1 MDTYIDSA
9 GKTRFFVSGLI
20 FFIAILTSFSNGFY
34 SSPAAVILVATT
46 LLGWQIFDAIT
57 SNLNPGILGKAVF
70 SILSCTIII
79 LTIVNSTEPKNLEAM
94 TICLAYGFLSIYCIS
109 LEKNRVFFWVFS
121 SSTVISVCLP
131 ILIYNNSTHIP
142 MIVTLC
148 ALAISSF
155 SFIIHSSYMPLIEKL
170 ESEKKR
176 AEIMTTI
183 TRFSR
188 EFHAREPEEV
198 LRNIVSVTKQL
209 GYISAC
215 IVSFDRRSRIV
226 EDGVK
231 IEDLLLYAEKASS
244 LRRVVIESKVVVSS
258 SKKAKHKI
266 HTDIAS
272 APIWFNSR
280 YSAALIVQS
289 APDVKISDDDAA
301 ALDLL
306 ADQAGR
312 ALENAAKSA
321 SDRRAVERLL
331 DENQTDKLTG
341 IGNRRYADM
350 MIASMEAGDVLA
362 MIDVDGLKGTNDLYG
377 HEAGDELLKSV
388 GGFLR
393 DQVRSPDLCAR
404 LGGDEFIILLKNAY
418 PGAKQILTRLI
429 SLWEQKHLYST
440 TLSIG
445 MSVHNDKLEVQETI
459 KAADM
464 ALYQAKSQ
472 GKNRLID
479 STK

>member
-1 MDTYIDSA
+1 MIM
-9 GKTRFFVSGLI
+9 
-20 FFIAILTSFSNGFY
+20 
-34 SSPAAVILVATT
+34 T
-46 LLGWQIFDAIT
+46 L
-57 SNLNPGILGKAVF
+57 S
-70 SILSCTIII
+70 
-79 LTIVNSTEPKNLEAM
+79 
-94 TICLAYGFLSIYCIS
+94 
-109 LEKNRVFFWVFS
+109 
-121 SSTVISVCLP
+121 
-131 ILIYNNSTHIP
+131 
-142 MIVTLC
+142 
-148 ALAISSF
+148 ALALACF
-155 SFIIHSSYMPLIEKL
+155 SFVIHSNYMPLIEKL

-209 GYISAC
+209 GYISAS

-231 IEDLLLYAEKASS
+231 IQDLLLYAEKASA
-244 LRRVVIESKVVVSS
+244 LRRVVIESKTVESV
-258 SKKAKHKI
+258 SKKGKHKI

-289 APDVKISDDDAA
+289 APDVKITDNDAA

-331 DENQTDKLTG
+331 DESQTDKLTG
-341 IGNRRYADM
+341 IGNRRYADL
-350 MIASMEAGDVLA
+350 MIASMEHGDVLA
-362 MIDVDGLKGTNDLYG
+362 MIDVDGLKGTNDVYG
-377 HEAGDELLKSV
+377 HKAGDELLKSV
-388 GGFLR
+388 GDFLR
-393 DQVRSPDLCAR
+393 EQVRSPDLCAR

-418 PGAKQILTRLI
+418 PGATQILTRLI
-429 SLWEQKHLYST
+429 TMWEEKHLYST

-445 MSVHNDKLEVQETI
+445 MSVHNINREVQETI
-459 KAADM
+459 KNADT
-464 ALYQAKSQ
+464 ALYQAKHQ
-472 GKNRLID
+472 GKNQLVT
-479 STK
+479 STL

>member
-1 MDTYIDSA
+1 MS
-9 GKTRFFVSGLI
+9 
-20 FFIAILTSFSNGFY
+20 ILTAFSNGFY
-34 SSPAAVILVATT
+34 SSPAAIILVSTT
-46 LLGWQIFDAIT
+46 LLVWQIFEAIF
-57 SNLNPGILGKAVF
+57 SNLNSGFVGKSVF
-70 SILSCTIII
+70 SILSCALIV
-79 LTIVNSTEPKNLEAM
+79 LTMVNSNAPKNLEAL
-94 TICLAYGFLSIYCIS
+94 ILCLTYAFLSIYCIS
-109 LEKNRVFFWVFS
+109 VEKNKTYFWSFA
-121 SSTVISVCLP
+121 STTIICATLP
-131 ILIYNNSTHIP
+131 ILIFSDSKNMP
-142 MIVTLC
+142 MIMTLS
-148 ALAISSF
+148 ALALACF
-155 SFIIHSSYMPLIEKL
+155 SFVIHSNYMPLIEKL

-209 GYISAC
+209 GYISAS

-231 IEDLLLYAEKASS
+231 IQDLLLYAEKASA
-244 LRRVVIESKVVVSS
+244 LRRVVIESKTVESV
-258 SKKAKHKI
+258 SKKGKHKI

-289 APDVKISDDDAA
+289 APDVKITDNDAA

-331 DENQTDKLTG
+331 DESQTDKLTG
-341 IGNRRYADM
+341 IGNRRYADI
-350 MIASMEAGDVLA
+350 MIASMEHGDVLA
-362 MIDVDGLKGTNDLYG
+362 MIDVDGLKGTNDVYG
-377 HEAGDELLKSV
+377 HKAGDELLKSV
-388 GGFLR
+388 GDFLR
-393 DQVRSPDLCAR
+393 EQVRSPDLCAR

-418 PGAKQILTRLI
+418 PGATQILTRLI
-429 SLWEQKHLYST
+429 TMWEEKHLYST

-445 MSVHNDKLEVQETI
+445 MSVHNINREVQETI
-459 KAADM
+459 KNADT
-464 ALYQAKSQ
+464 ALYQAKHQ
-472 GKNRLID
+472 GKNQLVA
-479 STK
+479 STI